1 MYYTT
6 NHLVKSEI
14 IQINNEYFLVQ
25 VCPKY
30 CMEQIYVSFKCI
42 SCLSETSNLTE
53 RPIFLFAKRGN
64 FTNCTLG
71 TT

>member
-30 CMEQIYVSFKCI
+30 CMEQTYVSFKYI
-42 SCLSETSNLTE
+42 VYLKLQS
-53 RPIFLFAKRGN
+53 
-64 FTNCTLG
+64 
-71 TT
+71 